1 MMLGVWIIT
10 LFGQAISGA
19 HFNPGVTLVF
29 MLRKNS
35 NLGSRRLLGIMY
47 IVAQFCGGIIAAIV
61 SNIIDDVEEGNDLIV
76 APTIDVTDAEED

>member
-1 MMLGVWIIT
+1 MLGMWIIT

-19 HFNPGVTLVF
+19 HFNPAVTIVF

-47 IVAQFCGGIIAAIV
+47 IVAQFLGGIIAAIV
-61 SNIIDDVEEGNDLIV
+61 SNIIDDV
-76 APTIDVTDAEED
+76 